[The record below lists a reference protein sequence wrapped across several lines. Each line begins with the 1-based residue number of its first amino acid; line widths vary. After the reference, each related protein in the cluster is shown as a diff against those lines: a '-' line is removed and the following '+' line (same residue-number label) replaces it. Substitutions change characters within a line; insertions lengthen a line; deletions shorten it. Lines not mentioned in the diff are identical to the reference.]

1 MAQLIIDVAD
11 DKLAFFRS
19 LIDELENIHIV
30 DNEDYDHIFTPEFIE
45 ELDKRSQ
52 SPRKDYTPAREIY
65 NQLKTKI
72 RV

>member
-19 LIDELENIHIV
+19 LIDELENVHIV
-30 DNEDYDHIFTPEFIE
+30 DNEDYDHIFTPEFVE

-52 SPRKDYTPAREIY
+52 SPRKGLYASKRYLQSTE
-65 NQLKTKI
+65 N
-72 RV
+72 